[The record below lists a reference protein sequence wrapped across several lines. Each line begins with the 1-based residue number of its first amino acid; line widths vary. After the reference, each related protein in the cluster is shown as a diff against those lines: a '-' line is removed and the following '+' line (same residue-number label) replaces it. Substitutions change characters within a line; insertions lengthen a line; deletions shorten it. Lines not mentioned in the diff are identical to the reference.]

1 MKNITWR
8 ALLVGVVLLAG
19 IVILVPTFTP
29 TLPPGWTKILPK
41 EKIHLGL
48 DLQGGMHLVLEVEAD
63 QAVGNSAERLSED
76 VKDTLRSE
84 KIAFSKIEKV
94 GKWDIELVL
103 PGTEQQ
109 SQVRPAVEK
118 NFPTL
123 KWVSAETQPDGT
135 VKILLSVDDKE
146 VDRIRKLAIAQG
158 LETIRNRVDQ
168 FGVSE
173 PDIRPEGE
181 DRILVQLPGIQD
193 PQRAVDLIGKTA
205 LLEFKLTAEGVSVQD
220 VKDGKAP
227 PGTRIYPM
235 KQTDR
240 TTRQRSET
248 QIVLQDR
255 TLMTGEYITNAQVAI
270 EHQFN
275 NPYVSLEFDTQ
286 GAKLFERITEAN
298 EKKHLAIVLDGVVYS
313 APVIQEK
320 ISGGKASI
328 TGSFSMDEARDL
340 AIILRAGAL
349 PAPVKIL
356 EQRTV
361 GPALGADSIHKG
373 VVSSVVGLI
382 GIILF
387 MIIYYKFSGFIA
399 DLALVMNIL
408 LVLAGM
414 AIFGFTLTLPGMAG
428 IALTIG
434 IAVDANVLIYE
445 RIREEMRLGKTP
457 RSAVE
462 TGYERATITILDA
475 NVTSLIAALVLWQ
488 FGTGPIKGFA
498 VTLTVGLIAN
508 MFTAIFVTRV
518 VFDYLLM
525 ERRVKALSI

>member
-1 MKNITWR
+1 MKNLTWR

-19 IVILVPTFTP
+19 IILLVPTFTP
-29 TLPPGWTKILPK
+29 SLPPGWTKVLPK

-63 QAVGNSAERLSED
+63 QAVGNTAERLSED
-76 VKDTLRSE
+76 LKETFRNE

-94 GKWDIELVL
+94 GNWDIEIML
-103 PGTEQQ
+103 PGTDQQ
-109 SQVRPAVEK
+109 NEIRPAVEK

-123 KWVSAETQPDGT
+123 KWVSGETRPDGSMR
-135 VKILLSVDDKE
+135 ILLSLDDKE

-205 LLEFKLTAEGVSVQD
+205 LLEFKLVAEGVSPQD
-220 VKDGKAP
+220 VKEGKAP
-227 PGTRIYPM
+227 PGDKVYQM

-240 TTRQRSET
+240 TTRQKSDS

-275 NPYVSLEFDTQ
+275 NPYVSLEFDSQ
-286 GAKLFERITEAN
+286 GSRLFERISEAN
-298 EKKHLAIVLDGVVYS
+298 VKKRLAIVLDGVVYS

-340 AIILRAGAL
+340 AIVLRAGAL

-361 GPALGADSIHKG
+361 GPALGLDSIHKG
-373 VVSSVVGLI
+373 VIASLVGGL
-382 GIILF
+382 GIIVF
-387 MIIYYKFSGFIA
+387 MIVYYSFSGFIA
-399 DLALVMNIL
+399 DLALIMNVV

-414 AIFGFTLTLPGMAG
+414 ALFGFTLTLPGIAG

-457 RSAVE
+457 RAAVE

-475 NVTSLIAALVLWQ
+475 NVTSLIAALVLWE
-488 FGTGPIKGFA
+488 FGTGPVKGFA
-498 VTLTVGLIAN
+498 VTLTVGLAAN

-525 ERRVKALSI
+525 ERRVKTLSI